1 MEKTDLFR
9 KPEIGR
15 NMESFSANRKKL
27 CHLLSLLAVM
37 TLALFSVVL
46 LKAYLNGAFNDV
58 PSFQKYIERYGVFA
72 PLLLTM
78 IQAFQV
84 VIPVI
89 PSFFGYAAG
98 TVMFGVSAGFW
109 CNYIGISLGSI
120 IAFFLARRYGTP
132 LLKELF
138 HSEKYQKWS
147 DWAARSRSYSGF
159 LFLATLLPL
168 FPDDYLCYLSG
179 VTEMTARKFIWIILL
194 GKPWCILGYC
204 LGFSFI
210 G

>member
-1 MEKTDLFR
+1 MEKMFLFR
-9 KPEIGR
+9 KSEKCQ
-15 NMESFSANRKKL
+15 NTESFSIRRKEL
-27 CHLLSLLAVM
+27 LHYLSLLTVM
-37 TLALFSVVL
+37 ILVIFSFVL
-46 LKAYLNGAFNDV
+46 LKAYLDGAFNDV
-58 PSFQKYIERYGVFA
+58 CSFQKYMERYGVFA
-72 PLLLTM
+72 PLFLIM

-89 PSFFGYAAG
+89 PSFLGYAAG

-120 IAFFLARRYGTP
+120 IAFFLARKYGMP

-138 HSEKYQKWS
+138 HSEKYRKWS
-147 DWAARSRSYSGF
+147 NWASRSKSYSGF

-179 VTEMTARKFIWIILL
+179 VTEMTARKFIWIIIL

>member
-1 MEKTDLFR
+1 MDKTVMIP
-9 KPEIGR
+9 KPETCRDTALFGIQ
-15 NMESFSANRKKL
+15 RKKL
-27 CHLLSLLAVM
+27 RHILSLLIVM
-37 TLALFSVVL
+37 ILIIFSFVL
-46 LKAYLNGAFNDV
+46 LKAYLNGAFRDV
-58 PSFQKYIERYGVFA
+58 QSFQKYMERYGIIA
-72 PLLLTM
+72 PLFLVM
-78 IQAFQV
+78 VQAFQV
-84 VIPVI
+84 VVPVI

-98 TVMFGVSAGFW
+98 TTMFGVSAGFW

-120 IAFFLARRYGTP
+120 IAFFLARKYGMP

-147 DWAARSRSYSGF
+147 DWASRSKSYSGF

-179 VTEMTARKFIWIILL
+179 VTEMTASRFIWIIIL